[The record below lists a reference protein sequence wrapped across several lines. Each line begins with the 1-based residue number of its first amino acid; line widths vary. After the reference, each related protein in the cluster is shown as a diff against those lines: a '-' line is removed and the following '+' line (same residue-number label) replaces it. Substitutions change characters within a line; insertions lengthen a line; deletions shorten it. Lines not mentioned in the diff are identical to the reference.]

1 MLISKLMSSIFSWAN
16 ALGAYKFILESGFCP
31 RLCSFSKKNQ
41 AFTLVLSYLNFEVH
55 MPYQNKRVFATW
67 VISECNSKKSKHV
80 LRLET
85 CFETQL
91 IQLNSSQ
98 LVTYMIA
105 LISQASLDSCCVKP
119 TINLGWRMR
128 SVYRRQQSK
137 LLAAKKKLQVL
148 SPHEWTYLVIVLQN
162 YLELEL

>member
-31 RLCSFSKKNQ
+31 RLCSFSKKRS
-41 AFTLVLSYLNFEVH
+41 FHLSPVLFKLRSTCALSKQTYLCHISYFWMQL
-55 MPYQNKRVFATW
+55 QKRQ
-67 VISECNSKKSKHV
+67 
-80 LRLET
+80 T
-85 CFETQL
+85 CFETRNSRVHL

-98 LVTYMIA
+98 LITYMIA

-119 TINLGWRMR
+119 TINLGWTMR

-148 SPHEWTYLVIVLQN
+148 SPHERTYLVIVLQN